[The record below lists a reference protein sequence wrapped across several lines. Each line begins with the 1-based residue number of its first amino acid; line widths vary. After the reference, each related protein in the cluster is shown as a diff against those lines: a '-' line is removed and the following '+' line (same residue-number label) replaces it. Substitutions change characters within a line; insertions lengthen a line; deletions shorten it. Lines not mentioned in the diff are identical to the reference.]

1 MSETWIKLESW
12 QDIFRLLIHLLVHI
26 FHSLLLDD
34 KNDIFNWNF
43 HIKMSRSFICHDSK
57 SSTFHYSGI
66 LLIKSCFWRF
76 QTLKPHWQFRQ
87 QNSNNTVRV
96 PVTTAIVLIP
106 LSPIC
111 TVFKNH
117 LNVSFFFFNICE
129 QLKRWLDLRAFCIC
143 FDLPKFIHSTAEFYQ
158 NSPHF
163 VNKLRT
169 IFLVFKACFSTLC
182 NAIL

>member
-117 LNVSFFFFNICE
+117 LKVSFFFSIFASCLKGDWICAPFVFVLIYQSLSIQ
-129 QLKRWLDLRAFCIC
+129 QLSFTKTR
-143 FDLPKFIHSTAEFYQ
+143 P
-158 NSPHF
+158 
-163 VNKLRT
+163 
-169 IFLVFKACFSTLC
+169 
-182 NAIL
+182 IL